1 MILSVSLVASLM
13 YVPPKIVDRP
23 FPRGRLRDTTV
34 TYIVIHNDS
43 SPTPRVTFKY
53 LKRHRN
59 SYHYYISRD
68 GTIHRLVDPRYEAS
82 HAGLTLYD
90 GYVRMNR
97 YSIGICFENMPP
109 QEYTDAQYKSGA
121 WLVQQLHK
129 RFPDSKTKPVVG
141 HEDIAIPR
149 GRKND
154 PGQHFNWQTF
164 NEYITRNDSRGRS
177 ERLFRPY
184 GRTSKVLGNRK
195 STAGKRQPARAVRRS
210 DAQRSGYN

>member
-1 MILSVSLVASLM
+1 MILSLSLVASLM
-13 YVPPKIVDRP
+13 YIPPKIVDKP
-23 FPRGRLRDTTV
+23 FPRGRLRDTAV

-53 LKRHRN
+53 LKRRRN

-68 GTIHRLVDPRYEAS
+68 GTIHRLVDPRYEAN
-82 HAGLTLYD
+82 HAGLTFYD

-121 WLVQQLHK
+121 WLIQQLHK

-154 PGQHFNWQTF
+154 PGPHFDWATF
-164 NEYITRNDSRGRS
+164 NDYITRVDNHRDSGT
-177 ERLFRPY
+177 LFRPY
-184 GRTSKVLGNRK
+184 GSFGRVLGKRK
-195 STAGKRQPARAVRRS
+195 ARART
-210 DAQRSGYN
+210 